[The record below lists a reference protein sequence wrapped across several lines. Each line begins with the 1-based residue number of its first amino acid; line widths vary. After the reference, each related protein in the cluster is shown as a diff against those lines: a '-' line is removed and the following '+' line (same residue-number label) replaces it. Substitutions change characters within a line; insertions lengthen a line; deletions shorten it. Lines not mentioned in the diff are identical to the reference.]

1 LAAQMQTPGPWIFPS
16 PKKPGAHISK
26 LNCPHDRVL
35 DKLNPCGGCG
45 ERASKHPTKK
55 CSGFLAPSRALYFVM
70 YDLRHTFATRMVE
83 ARVDL
88 VALKDILGHE
98 NIRITMRYV
107 HLSQQR
113 QDEAMVIYD
122 RLNEERRKESVQ

>member
-1 LAAQMQTPGPWIFPS
+1 
-16 PKKPGAHISK
+16 
-26 LNCPHDRVL
+26 
-35 DKLNPCGGCG
+35 
-45 ERASKHPTKK
+45 
-55 CSGFLAPSRALYFVM
+55 
-70 YDLRHTFATRMVE
+70 MVE